1 MLRTPVSA
9 IFTFA
14 PKTDN
19 AAIVMLHYILG
30 NVYSFT
36 MLGPP
41 GEILTREKLI
51 SKE

>member
-9 IFTFA
+9 IFIFA

-19 AAIVMLHYILG
+19 ANYITFWG

-41 GEILTREKLI
+41 GELLTGEKLI